1 MIMFRYSFGLLGL
14 ALAATPA
21 LAANPVALV
30 EDVDGKA
37 PVRFMDYLAEG
48 QRFELPQG
56 AKVVIGYFG
65 SCARE
70 TIGGGGKVVIGTAQ
84 SLVEGGSVAREKV
97 ECDGGRMLLTSAQA
111 GASGVMAFRGF
122 APGQP
127 LPKPSFTIY
136 GASPVFELTRA
147 GTLYIQRLD
156 KTSGEMELD
165 LAAKDLLGGRFY
177 DFARVGKQLEPG
189 GLYRIATEDGNVVVK
204 VDAQAKPGRGPLVGR
219 FIRL

>member
-1 MIMFRYSFGLLGL
+1 MTMSRCSFGLLGL

-48 QRFELPQG
+48 QKFDLPPG

-70 TIGGGGKVVIGTAQ
+70 TIAGGKVVIGAAQ
-84 SLVEGGSVAREKV
+84 SLVEGGKVAREKV
-97 ECDGGRMLLTSAQA
+97 ECDGGKMLLTSAQA

-127 LPKPSFTIY
+127 LPKPNLTIY
-136 GASPVFELTRA
+136 GASPVFEMPQP

-165 LAAKDLLGGRFY
+165 LGPKDLLGGRFY

-204 VDAQAKPGRGPLVGR
+204 VHPEAKPGKSALVGR